1 MTTSRTSLKAGRIK
15 YGDDYNPILEYW
27 REIESGLAVSDK
39 IRRTFKKLAADVEN
53 GGEFFYSPPRANHAL
68 EFIENYCKHSK
79 GKMGGKPVRL
89 ELWEKAILAAIFGFI
104 DSDGLRK
111 YREAVLIVA
120 KKNGKSLIASAVGLY
135 LLSADGEPGPEV
147 YAVATKRDQAKI
159 IWLESKR
166 MRNKSPTLRKRI
178 KALVAELNTEFND
191 GVFKP
196 LASDVDTL
204 DGLNIHG
211 ALMDEIHQWRNGR
224 ALFDIIADGTA
235 AREQPLILETST
247 AGTIRE
253 DFYDEKYEYC
263 KQVIDGYG
271 VDGGYKD
278 ERFIAFVYEIDS
290 REEWTDEKN
299 WRKANPG
306 LGTIK
311 NLQTLREKV
320 ERAKK
325 NPSLVKNLL
334 CKEFN
339 IRETSSDAWMPF
351 ESCVNETVV
360 PEEFLE
366 HSYAIGGCDLS
377 STTDLTCAS
386 LLIKKPND
394 EKFYVLQQYFL
405 PQSRVDMVEQSNAR
419 EAPYKLWAEQ
429 GWLTICEGASVDYH
443 QVTQWYADM
452 VEKHDIRP
460 LWIAYDRALA
470 GYWQQEMIEY
480 GFDMVKIPQGPFVWS
495 YPMKRLGGLLEEHK
509 IIYNNNPILR
519 WCLLNTGVK
528 TLNRDGIQ
536 TIQPVKTS
544 STKRIDG
551 MVSLLNAF
559 VGYCERED
567 EYINYVR

>member
-1 MTTSRTSLKAGRIK
+1 MKAARIK
-15 YGDDYNPILEYW
+15 YADDYNPILEYW
-27 REIESGLAVSDK
+27 HEIENGLAVSDK
-39 IRRTFKKLAADVEN
+39 IRRTFKKLADDVEN

-104 DSDGLRK
+104 DADGLRK

-224 ALFDIIADGTA
+224 ALFDIIADGSA

-271 VDGGYKD
+271 VEGGYKD
-278 ERFIAFVYEIDS
+278 ERFIAFVYELDS

-299 WRKANPG
+299 WIKANPG

-311 NLQTLREKV
+311 NHRTLAEKV

-351 ESCVNETVV
+351 ESCVNEAVV
-360 PEEFLE
+360 PMEFLKR
-366 HSYAIGGCDLS
+366 SYAIGGCDLS

-405 PQSRVDMVEQSNAR
+405 PQSRVDMVEQTNAR
-419 EAPYKLWAEQ
+419 EAPYRLWAEQ

-443 QVTQWYADM
+443 QVTQWFADM

-528 TLNRDGIQ
+528 TLNREGIQ

-567 EYINYVR
+567 EYLGYVR

>member
-89 ELWEKAILAAIFGFI
+89 ELWEKAILAAVFGFI
-104 DSDGLRK
+104 DADGLRK

-271 VDGGYKD
+271 VEGGYKD

-360 PEEFLE
+360 PKEFLK

-509 IIYNNNPILR
+509 VIYNNNPILR